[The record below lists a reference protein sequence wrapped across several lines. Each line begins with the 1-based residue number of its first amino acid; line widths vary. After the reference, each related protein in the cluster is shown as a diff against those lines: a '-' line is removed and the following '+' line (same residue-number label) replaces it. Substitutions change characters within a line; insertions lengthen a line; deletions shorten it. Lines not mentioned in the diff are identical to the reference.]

1 MDVSGKSGGRGLEE
15 RRGGDEMLT
24 FPDVQVDE
32 QGAESVAG
40 EGVGVDFC
48 GEAGG

>member
-1 MDVSGKSGGRGLEE
+1 MSVERTAGEGWKRG
-15 RRGGDEMLT
+15 RGGDEMLT

-48 GEAGG
+48 GETGG